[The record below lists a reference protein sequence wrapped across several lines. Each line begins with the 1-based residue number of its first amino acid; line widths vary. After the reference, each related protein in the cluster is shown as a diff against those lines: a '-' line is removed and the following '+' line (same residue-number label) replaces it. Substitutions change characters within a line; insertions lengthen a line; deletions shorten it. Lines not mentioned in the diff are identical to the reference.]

1 MTYKES
7 ERLFAKDNLE
17 QFTKDLT
24 DFYKRQL
31 RATQNE
37 SNSFF
42 FGKSRAIKKIQKFLK
57 TTI

>member
-42 FGKSRAIKKIQKFLK
+42 LEKIEPLKKSKSF
-57 TTI
+57 